1 MIRLA
6 LCRKQFG
13 GQLVL
18 GEIALVLQPG
28 ERLAIL
34 GPSGI
39 GKSTLLRIL
48 AGIDRDFDGQLKSPR
63 RVAMVFQEP
72 TLLPWRSVADNLRLT
87 TDASPVSIAD
97 VLDAVGLSAHAAK
110 FPGQLSLG
118 QQRRV
123 ALARALTAEP
133 EVLLLDEPFASLDDA
148 LAAEMRELVVRLLS
162 DSAMG
167 LVLVTHARAD
177 ADAICPRAVRL
188 IGSPARLASVD

>member
-18 GEIALVLQPG
+18 GEIALVLHPG

-87 TDASPVSIAD
+87 TNASPASIAG

-133 EVLLLDEPFASLDDA
+133 DVLLLDEPFASLDDA
-148 LAAEMRELVVRLLS
+148 LAEEMRELVVRLLS

-177 ADAICPRAVRL
+177 AHAICARVVRL
-188 IGSPARLASVD
+188 IGSPAQLASVD